1 MRIMRRRH
9 LTWLRVLP
17 VLLVGSLGGFS
28 PMAGAEEPAP
38 PPVSTRAQ
46 TERPGGIGAI
56 TSVQGRV
63 TMDHPDPDAP
73 FQARTA
79 EPLQFQDVIETDGAS
94 KTKVLLHSGGV
105 LTVGENSRIEI
116 VEHDHQRGR
125 AERSVT
131 IKLVRGSLRALVGT
145 DFASPAS
152 KFEVQMPAAVAQSH
166 GGLFVVWA
174 DKEQAGAANI
184 GSAGGLDFIAGGQ
197 TARLEPGDYSQTA
210 GGGAP
215 AAPARIEAALHPIVN
230 ATIAAT
236 HLRESPR
243 HEAAKDTLR
252 EIGMPR
258 ALGLGLG
265 GDQVGGAPEG
275 AAEQSA
281 GVDEAQG
288 GGQTKAQAAEAKLH
302 NAITNH
308 NRTPPSVHSRSS
320 ERLLRPHEGAPLRGQ
335 ERIRQ

>member
-1 MRIMRRRH
+1 MRLMRRRH
-9 LTWLRVLP
+9 RIMWLRGLP
-17 VLLVGSLGGFS
+17 ILLVGSLGGFLS
-28 PMAGAEEPAP
+28 LAGAEEPAAA
-38 PPVSTRAQ
+38 PVPARAEA
-46 TERPGGIGAI
+46 ERPGGIGAI

-63 TMDHPDPDAP
+63 TMDHPDPEAP

-79 EPLQFQDVIETDGAS
+79 EPLQFQDVIETDDAS

-116 VEHDHQRGR
+116 VEHDHEQGR

-131 IKLVRGSLRALVGT
+131 IKLVRGSLRALVGA
-145 DFASPAS
+145 DFASPGS
-152 KFEVQMPAAVAQSH
+152 KFEVQAPTATAQSH

-174 DKEQAGAANI
+174 EKDRSGAANI

-197 TARLEPGDYSQTA
+197 LARLEPGDYSQAA
-210 GGGAP
+210 GGAIP
-215 AAPARIEAALHPIVN
+215 SAPARIEAALHPVVN
-230 ATIAAT
+230 ASIAGT

-275 AAEQSA
+275 AADQSA

-288 GGQTKAQAAEAKLH
+288 GGQTKSQAESKLR
-302 NAITNH
+302 NTITNH
-308 NRTPPSVHSRSS
+308 NHTPPSVHSRSS
-320 ERLLRPHEGAPLRGQ
+320 ERLLRPHEGVLPRGGD
-335 ERIRQ
+335 RIRQ